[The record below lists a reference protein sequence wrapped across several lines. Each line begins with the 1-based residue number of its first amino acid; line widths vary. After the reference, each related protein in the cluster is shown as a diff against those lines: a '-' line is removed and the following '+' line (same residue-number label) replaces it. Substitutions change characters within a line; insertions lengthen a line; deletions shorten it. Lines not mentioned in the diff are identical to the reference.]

1 MEILAKVLKPK
12 DGGGAT
18 AGSSTSADEEQRFL
32 KSLLALRSRD
42 EIARGIRDRLSV
54 LSVLAGEAP
63 SEAAAPQATAAREG
77 APGAPPAATAE
88 DAPHEHATEDSH
100 GGGLRGVLERLQD
113 GDASGLSPRLLERD
127 FWNALVPELSIAA
140 PETAPPPSAPWHL
153 ATAAAATA
161 AATAVAA
168 AAAAAAAAAVLS
180 PRLVRPAA
188 VTAAAAVVAAAAA
201 TAAAARASCGPGA
214 AALLGARLGAM
225 LGAEGGG
232 GVEELQL
239 PQGALGQLRTALRE
253 RGYGAAQPCPVQGW
267 GAAQASLVALE
278 LGARRLAALGYPP
291 VFIFAFDEAWA
302 VLD

>member
-63 SEAAAPQATAAREG
+63 SEAVAPQATAAREG
-77 APGAPPAATAE
+77 APGAPAATAD
-88 DAPHEHATEDSH
+88 DAPHESR
-100 GGGLRGVLERLQD
+100 LRGVLERLQD

-140 PETAPPPSAPWHL
+140 AETAPPPSAPWHL

-161 AATAVAA
+161 V

-214 AALLGARLGAM
+214 AALLGARLGAV

>member
-63 SEAAAPQATAAREG
+63 SEAVAPQATAAGEG
-77 APGAPPAATAE
+77 APGAPAATAE
-88 DAPHEHATEDSH
+88 DAPHESEGEPHHSNA
-100 GGGLRGVLERLQD
+100 LRGVLERLQD

-140 PETAPPPSAPWHL
+140 AETAPPPSAPWHL

-225 LGAEGGG
+225 LGAEGGD

>member
-63 SEAAAPQATAAREG
+63 SEAVAPQATAAREG
-77 APGAPPAATAE
+77 APGAPAATAE
-88 DAPHEHATEDSH
+88 DAPHESR
-100 GGGLRGVLERLQD
+100 LRGVLERLQD

-140 PETAPPPSAPWHL
+140 AETAPPPSAPWHL

>member
-54 LSVLAGEAP
+54 LSVLTGEAP
-63 SEAAAPQATAAREG
+63 SEAVAPQATAAREG
-77 APGAPPAATAE
+77 APGAPAATAE
-88 DAPHEHATEDSH
+88 DDSVAAGDDSR
-100 GGGLRGVLERLQD
+100 GGRSLRGVLERLQD

-140 PETAPPPSAPWHL
+140 AETAPPPSAPWHL

-168 AAAAAAAAAVLS
+168 AAAVVGVAAAAVW
-180 PRLVRPAA
+180 
-188 VTAAAAVVAAAAA
+188 AAAASHPEARRSGVWERDPLRDLSDRRRPEARPLEKRDSVPCRSAAA
-201 TAAAARASCGPGA
+201 GA
-214 AALLGARLGAM
+214 FGCHA
-225 LGAEGGG
+225 
-232 GVEELQL
+232 
-239 PQGALGQLRTALRE
+239 
-253 RGYGAAQPCPVQGW
+253 
-267 GAAQASLVALE
+267 
-278 LGARRLAALGYPP
+278 
-291 VFIFAFDEAWA
+291 
-302 VLD
+302 

>member
-63 SEAAAPQATAAREG
+63 SEAVAPQATAAREG
-77 APGAPPAATAE
+77 APGAPAATAE
-88 DAPHEHATEDSH
+88 DSGRRGVSVRPARS
-100 GGGLRGVLERLQD
+100 LRGVLERLQD

-127 FWNALVPELSIAA
+127 FWNALVPELSTAA
-140 PETAPPPSAPWHL
+140 AETAPPPSAPWHL

-161 AATAVAA
+161 AATAA

-188 VTAAAAVVAAAAA
+188 VTAAAAVAA